1 MSPNVMY
8 TSHDP
13 MALLLTTPL
22 PPSSLVHNKTPPI
35 LINDILT
42 RLMSS
47 NVAYRMVLHPATPP
61 PPPPPSSVPSKAPPN
76 HIKLNVSPVLVTNI
90 AHQLNPTSLTRLD
103 VQLFTNHP
111 CSLMLLINSIQRHSL
126 DLMSNFSPTILVTN
140 VAHQLNPTSLTGLD
154 VQLFPNRPCP

>member
-1 MSPNVMY
+1 
-8 TSHDP
+8 
-13 MALLLTTPL
+13 
-22 PPSSLVHNKTPPI
+22 
-35 LINDILT
+35 
-42 RLMSS
+42 MSS
-47 NVAYRMVLHPATPP
+47 NVAYRMVLHPAT

-126 DLMSNFSPTILVTN
+126 DLMSYISPSIIVTN
-140 VAHQLNPTSLTGLD
+140 VELQ
-154 VQLFPNRPCP
+154 

>member
-22 PPSSLVHNKTPPI
+22 PPSSLLPNKAPPI

-42 RLMSS
+42 RPMSS
-47 NVAYRMVLHPATPP
+47 NVAYRMVLHPATP

-76 HIKLNVSPVLVTNI
+76 HIKLNVSPVLVTNV
-90 AHQLNPTSLTRLD
+90 AHQLHPTSLTRLHIH
-103 VQLFTNHP
+103 LFTNRP
-111 CSLMLLINSIQRHSL
+111 RSLTLLINSIQRHSP
-126 DLMSNFSPTILVTN
+126 DLISNFSPTLLFTN
-140 VAHQLNPTSLTGLD
+140 VA
-154 VQLFPNRPCP
+154 